1 MSAGLI
7 KLKLEEHRLL
17 SKTKLITCEAGN
29 VIQAGKFSVEFIHVN
44 HSIADA
50 VAFAIR
56 CPLGVCVHTGDFKI
70 DATPIQGG
78 MIDLARLGQLGNEAF
93 WRCWPTPPMWSA
105 PALPVPSAALVPPLM
120 LCSGA
125 ARSVSSSPPSPP
137 TWTAS
142 SRLSM

>member
-78 MIDLARLGQLGNEAF
+78 MIDLAVWASWAMRRL
-93 WRCWPTPPMWSA
+93 
-105 PALPVPSAALVPPLM
+105 ALLADSTNVERPGLTRTERSVGASFDA
-120 LCSGA
+120 CSGA
-125 ARSVSSSPPSPP
+125 VRSASSSL
-137 TWTAS
+137 
-142 SRLSM
+142 LSLQRGPHPADH